1 MMHQIMIFWVQNV
14 PNFEISSNLHDQ
26 VALSWRRGV
35 FAVQVP
41 CPVCKLPFRTSHVGR
56 CDLLSAL
63 AASDPNLLE
72 DISVYGHDLPANYCI
87 VDAALN
93 HRAVGGFCFLIERL
107 CLILRVPLDEA

>member
-1 MMHQIMIFWVQNV
+1 M
-14 PNFEISSNLHDQ
+14 
-26 VALSWRRGV
+26 
-35 FAVQVP
+35 P

-93 HRAVGGFCFLIERL
+93 RGKDIIGYKKGV
-107 CLILRVPLDEA
+107 LRHYWVQKDIIGYTPQCTSIDKQ